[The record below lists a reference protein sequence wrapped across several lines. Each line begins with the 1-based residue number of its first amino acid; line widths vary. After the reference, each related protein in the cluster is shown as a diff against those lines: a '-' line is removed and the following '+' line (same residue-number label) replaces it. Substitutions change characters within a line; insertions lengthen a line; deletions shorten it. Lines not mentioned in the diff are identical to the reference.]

1 MSFLSEDG
9 MRRDGM
15 RRNGTR
21 MTRVLRIRADLL
33 VRLERNNR
41 AVSVAYM
48 ARFPGFLTAP
58 LIRAA
63 WTRSHPAAGRRVP
76 FRHNAHPSLFA
87 ENAPDNMPQSRQ
99 RLLFKPGVL
108 PHPDIVSWRGMRQD
122 KIIGEVIFKI
132 PHGFG

>member
-1 MSFLSEDG
+1 
-9 MRRDGM
+9 M

-63 WTRSHPAAGRRVP
+63 WTRLPLRQAGVFHFAIMPTPRYLLKMP
-76 FRHNAHPSLFA
+76 LTICLKAGSASFSNQGFFLIQILF
-87 ENAPDNMPQSRQ
+87 
-99 RLLFKPGVL
+99 L
-108 PHPDIVSWRGMRQD
+108 
-122 KIIGEVIFKI
+122 GE
-132 PHGFG
+132 G